1 MLKHVTIFYMLK
13 NIEER
18 LSMVCR
24 DREDFLKKDPTWNFR
39 DEKYND
45 CDEKI
50 PWKKWMLF

>member
-1 MLKHVTIFYMLK
+1 MLK
-13 NIEER
+13 NTEER

-24 DREDFLKKDPTWNFR
+24 DREDFLKKDPTWNFT